1 MDDSISVLTKNFSG
15 YKFIIQ
21 ANRKVT
27 DLVISSMGFKDAEIP
42 VDGSLSDTIK
52 LSPIYLEESSLQLNE
67 VVVTAKKAVV
77 RNKGMNYTISNIRGS
92 YIGNAGNL
100 MDMLS
105 WTPGISVTNDET
117 ISVLGRGGSPMIY
130 VNGVKI
136 MDQSELHSLT
146 SSNVDKIEIIRE
158 PGAEYPVGTS
168 SVILITTSKPLG
180 EMVNGEVTE
189 NASIRRAFSNK
200 LMASTFGRI
209 KRVSFNASL
218 TYGLNQSSQSS
229 EYLLDAFSDSP
240 DNAITQSLSQSSRMK
255 NHSLM
260 WFMGANYVTKNKSVF
275 QLQYSG
281 TYGDNNDTY
290 NTQRTITTA
299 ANIRENQYST
309 ISGSTPLKHNLLGSG
324 AMKISGGTLKL
335 TATYNHLTNFTDD
348 RYEISG
354 SEQPQ
359 LSEYNYRYNMVTFQ
373 GDYSHKISSLGK
385 HSFGVYVGYTDNF
398 MHIGN
403 SATNVDQNVNG
414 DNKWAEAYYSLNL
427 EHKKWSFQGGLRGRY
442 EYDTNT
448 EDNTEKKTLSY
459 TNLSPK
465 LSLDY
470 SFSQDYILSASYALF
485 YDLPTFRQINP
496 ALRLSNLIFYTQG
509 NPDLKQ
515 AYTNRFNLTA
525 NIKRLTLIA
534 EYYDSHHNIYNVTET
549 YTNGTFLRHP
559 DNMKRTSDYLF
570 SAEYTVQPTRDIRV
584 YGRAL
589 GIMSNLKYVYN
600 SELVKLTGYTMEL
613 DMNAAYRINKFSIFF
628 NGRYNTPQ
636 KVDTRRLSYRL
647 SLNIG
652 ADCTL
657 MKNKLYVRLEAQDLF
672 RRSVT
677 PSWEEYSPSLYQY
690 RTNRYDTRG
699 VSLTLRYKF
708 TSAKTGFK
716 QAASPSDA
724 VRLE

>member
-1 MDDSISVLTKNFSG
+1 
-15 YKFIIQ
+15 
-21 ANRKVT
+21 
-27 DLVISSMGFKDAEIP
+27 
-42 VDGSLSDTIK
+42 
-52 LSPIYLEESSLQLNE
+52 
-67 VVVTAKKAVV
+67 
-77 RNKGMNYTISNIRGS
+77 
-92 YIGNAGNL
+92 
-100 MDMLS
+100 
-105 WTPGISVTNDET
+105 
-117 ISVLGRGGSPMIY
+117 
-130 VNGVKI
+130 
-136 MDQSELHSLT
+136 
-146 SSNVDKIEIIRE
+146 
-158 PGAEYPVGTS
+158 
-168 SVILITTSKPLG
+168 
-180 EMVNGEVTE
+180 
-189 NASIRRAFSNK
+189 
-200 LMASTFGRI
+200 
-209 KRVSFNASL
+209 
-218 TYGLNQSSQSS
+218 
-229 EYLLDAFSDSP
+229 
-240 DNAITQSLSQSSRMK
+240 
-255 NHSLM
+255 
-260 WFMGANYVTKNKSVF
+260 
-275 QLQYSG
+275 
-281 TYGDNNDTY
+281 
-290 NTQRTITTA
+290 
-299 ANIRENQYST
+299 
-309 ISGSTPLKHNLLGSG
+309 
-324 AMKISGGTLKL
+324 
-335 TATYNHLTNFTDD
+335 
-348 RYEISG
+348 
-354 SEQPQ
+354 
-359 LSEYNYRYNMVTFQ
+359 
-373 GDYSHKISSLGK
+373 
-385 HSFGVYVGYTDNF
+385 

-403 SATNVDQNVNG
+403 SATNGDQNVSG

-470 SFSQDYILSASYALF
+470 SFNQDYILSASYALF